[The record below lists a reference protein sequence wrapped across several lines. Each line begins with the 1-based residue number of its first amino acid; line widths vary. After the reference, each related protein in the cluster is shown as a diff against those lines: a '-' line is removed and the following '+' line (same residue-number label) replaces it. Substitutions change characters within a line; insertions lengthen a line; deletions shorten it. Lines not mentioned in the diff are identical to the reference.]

1 MDNSKKTWGKY
12 LNSHSKEL
20 VQYHS
25 IDPILKNE
33 WAIKGIP
40 RFVLIDKNFNIVNAY
55 AERPSDAAVYEI
67 IQGLLE

>member
-1 MDNSKKTWGKY
+1 MK
-12 LNSHSKEL
+12 SHSKEL

-33 WAIKGIP
+33 WCIKGIP

-55 AERPSDAAVYEI
+55 AERPSDTAICEK
-67 IQGLLE
+67 IQDLLE